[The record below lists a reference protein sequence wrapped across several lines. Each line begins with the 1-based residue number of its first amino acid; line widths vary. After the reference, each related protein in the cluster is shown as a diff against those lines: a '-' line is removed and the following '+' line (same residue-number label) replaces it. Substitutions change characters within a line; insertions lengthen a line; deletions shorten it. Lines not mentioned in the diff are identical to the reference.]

1 VRNII
6 FYLLEA
12 YIIVLFARV
21 ILSWFPINPGTPLAS
36 VMRVL
41 YALTEPV
48 LAPIRRVL
56 PPMRMGGMG
65 LDLSPLIVLI
75 VLQVVAGAVRA

>member
-1 VRNII
+1 MRAII
-6 FYLLEA
+6 FYVLEA
-12 YIIVLFARV
+12 YIVILFARV
-21 ILSWFPINPGTPLAS
+21 ILSWFPINPGTALAS

-75 VLQVVAGAVRA
+75 VLQVVAGTLRA